1 MKFKSF
7 VVAIAVLG
15 IGSAGTA
22 DTFAQGTIQTQQPS
36 AVPFDIAQLKQ
47 LRAEYEMAKP
57 DAEKKLLDEI
67 IQMTGQAVL
76 MKKQKMD
83 DMAKATATQ
92 EEMEV
97 AQVELTTMEQLHT
110 DLSKQAEIQV
120 PKPETLQ
127 LIDQFINLFGNQPP
141 APVPP
146 VQGK

>member
-15 IGSAGTA
+15 LSSAGA
-22 DTFAQGTIQTQQPS
+22 VDTFAQGKVQTQPE
-36 AVPFDIAQLKQ
+36 AVQFDIAQLKQ

-57 DAEKKLLDEI
+57 DVEKKLLDEI
-67 IQMTGQAVL
+67 VQMTGQAVL
-76 MKKQKMD
+76 LKKQKMD
-83 DMAKATATQ
+83 DMAKANATQ
-92 EEMEV
+92 EEMEA
-97 AQVELTTMEQLHT
+97 AQVQFTTMEQLHT

-127 LIDQFINLFGNQPP
+127 LVDQFINLFGNQPTS
-141 APVPP
+141 PVPP